1 MRFTHGIFCGIED
14 MVAIEG
20 EAIKAESLSLTRIM
34 HKKRRVKN
42 NVFVM
47 KD

>member
-14 MVAIEG
+14 VVRIEG

-34 HKKRRVKN
+34 HKKGRVKN